1 MFIYKC
7 VLTICSKF
15 LSFIINHQRNFDVL
29 LTVHL
34 NIILATDQPNA
45 QILVL

>member
-1 MFIYKC
+1 MHPKSRTALASTDDLEAAMRT
-7 VLTICSKF
+7 VT
-15 LSFIINHQRNFDVL
+15 NFDVL

-34 NIILATDQPNA
+34 SIILETDQPNA